1 MTIFPHSAFNKTS
14 DAGKDRGVKKMKMEP
29 QSAEFN
35 MADESRVY
43 VDEVNLFHPEEDKTK
58 RCLRKELEAE
68 RDKHLRL
75 AAEYENY
82 RRRTKLEQAH
92 AAEKGKRELLERL
105 ISLADDFDLA
115 LANVDDASDQ
125 RMVEG
130 LRLIERRLNGILEA
144 NDVASFDSV
153 GEAFN
158 PELHEAFDVVSV
170 AESESGKVHSELR
183 RGYLWRDKLLRPA
196 LVVVGQ

>member
-1 MTIFPHSAFNKTS
+1 METQNTRTKM
-14 DAGKDRGVKKMKMEP
+14 AG
-29 QSAEFN
+29 
-35 MADESRVY
+35 ESPVY
-43 VDEVNLFHPEEDKTK
+43 VDEVNLFHPEEDETA
-58 RCLRKELEAE
+58 RLSEELEAE
-68 RDKHLRL
+68 RDKYLRL

-82 RRRTKLEQAH
+82 RRRTKLEQAN

-130 LRLIERRLNGILEA
+130 LQLIERRLKAVLDA
-144 NDVASFDSV
+144 NNVVPFESA
-153 GEAFN
+153 GEIFN
-158 PELHEAFDVVSV
+158 PELHEAFDVISG

-183 RGYLWRDKLLRPA
+183 RGYFWRDKLLRPA